1 MTICNSLAKEIFG
14 ARAFQMLPNSES
26 LLLDETEPLVWL
38 AVTDGAGYKTVTP
51 FKIEAYSPKV
61 INVEDKDGKE
71 NKFECLIR

>member
-1 MTICNSLAKEIFG
+1 
-14 ARAFQMLPNSES
+14 MLPNSES

-61 INVEDKDGKE
+61 INVEDKDGKKT
-71 NKFECLIR
+71 NSSV